1 MSYAKLDS
9 GILHSS
15 VWASD
20 LATRVLWVTILALK
34 DEFGFVPASKSGL
47 QRAANITAEEF
58 KNALLILESPDP
70 DSRTPDYDGR
80 RISKCDGG
88 WIVLN
93 HDKYRLR
100 EDIKREEH
108 RLYVQNDR
116 KKKKES
122 SKTIT
127 VNECELTK
135 DHNESPSV
143 SVSVSEFE
151 GDARGNF
158 SESKIVGPLGGFVGN
173 PIVTIS
179 DPKNAITMPWIT
191 DTFASSW
198 DRWKKYKKVQYR
210 FTFKSVDSEQSALN
224 KLKRNCET
232 EERAVAAIENSI
244 ACGYQG
250 IFEERKNTSYQ
261 QNRYPTKELMIQ
273 PDYHQKAPKREITV
287 KEPIPAD
294 MLDANGHMIIK
305 KLSELEIAEREKARV
320 DYSKNYMERLKKA
333 IHEKNKRYDEG
344 KV

>member
-47 QRAANITAEEF
+47 QRAANVTIEEF
-58 KNALLILESPDP
+58 EKALLVLESPDP

-80 RISKCDGG
+80 RVSKCDGG

-122 SKTIT
+122 SKNIT
-127 VNECELTK
+127 VNECDFTK

-158 SESKIVGPLGGFVGN
+158 IEGNVCENTWRDSFDVYLKIVKEAHSVLIADTNEIIKQKKFYPDVDVVLSIEKAVSNFWGTEAGWKHKKKSRAKEIDMRATL
-173 PIVTIS
+173 I
-179 DPKNAITMPWIT
+179 NAIG
-191 DTFASSW
+191 
-198 DRWKKYKKVQYR
+198 
-210 FTFKSVDSEQSALN
+210 LN
-224 KLKRNCET
+224 K
-232 EERAVAAIENSI
+232 V
-244 ACGYQG
+244 Y
-250 IFEERKNTSYQ
+250 
-261 QNRYPTKELMIQ
+261 YPRGFQKKELMIE
-273 PDYHQKAPKREITV
+273 PDYHQKAPKREITI
-287 KEPIPAD
+287 KQPIPED
-294 MLDANGHMIIK
+294 MFDSDGHLIIK
-305 KLSELEIAEREKARV
+305 QLSEQELAEREAARV
-320 DYSKNYMERLKKA
+320 EHANNYMAKLKKA
-333 IHEKNKRYDEG
+333 IHEKG
-344 KV
+344 KLSGRKY